1 MDQRLMEKETI
12 EAVSHLFTEEFEC
25 EICLEHNLVEDKI
38 TLSCKHLLCKIC
50 YSKIIIKKSP
60 RCPFCNKEIEEK
72 DSNSLS
78 CRKENKMAESYIT
91 PELEALCFG
100 VNQNSFDSDYFSSR
114 VITWSDIMTIMRTP
128 KTSKSLTTGLIS
140 DLIND
145 VINDRSHAKRIIN
158 VKTHS

>member
-1 MDQRLMEKETI
+1 
-12 EAVSHLFTEEFEC
+12 
-25 EICLEHNLVEDKI
+25 
-38 TLSCKHLLCKIC
+38 
-50 YSKIIIKKSP
+50 
-60 RCPFCNKEIEEK
+60 
-72 DSNSLS
+72 
-78 CRKENKMAESYIT
+78 MAESYIT